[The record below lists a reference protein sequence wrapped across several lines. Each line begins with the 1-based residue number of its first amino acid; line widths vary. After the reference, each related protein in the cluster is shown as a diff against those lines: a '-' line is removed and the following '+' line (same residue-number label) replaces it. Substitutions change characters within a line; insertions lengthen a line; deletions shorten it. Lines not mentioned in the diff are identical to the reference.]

1 MVGVRPLALL
11 RYTRRLA
18 FNPDSKL
25 AQARQKKK
33 AEKTVRG
40 KQPTPR
46 RPMSAH
52 VRRGLR
58 EGALLVL
65 TAAAAYLFIALASY
79 NPADPGWS
87 QTGTGMQV
95 SNLGGRVGAW
105 FADVFFYLF
114 GYLAYLAPV
123 MVGYSGWLV
132 FRGRK
137 DTGELDLHT
146 LGVRWFGFVI
156 TLAAG
161 CGLATLHFLPGMLP
175 LNAGGILGEVI
186 GEGLVPML
194 DLVGV
199 TLFLLALFLTG
210 VTLFTGL
217 SWLALMDAVGRGVLW
232 LVARGREKLAVIM
245 ERRALRRAEKARE
258 AEVKKEE
265 KRKQAEAR
273 KEEKRQQ
280 AEKQAAE
287 KASRKTRKN
296 DKPRIEPVLEPM
308 VSEPQ
313 PAVPKAR
320 KPKMQLSLFGDDSID
335 PNAAPPLKLLDEP
348 KAQEGGFT
356 EEYLEQLSRL
366 VEEKLQDFGVQV
378 EVVEV
383 HPGPVIT
390 RFELQPAA
398 GVKVSRISGL
408 SKDLARAL
416 SVISVRIVEV
426 IPGKS
431 TVGLEIPNQKRE
443 LVSLSEI
450 IRAPVFDG
458 AGSALTLALGKD
470 IGGSPVV
477 ADLAKMPH
485 LLVAGTTG
493 SGKSVAINA
502 MLLSLLFKARP
513 EEVRLILIDPKML
526 ELSIYGD
533 IPHLLAPVVT
543 DMKEA
548 SNALRWGVAE
558 MERRYKLMSHLGVR
572 NIAGYNRKLKE
583 ASAKGE
589 PIRDPFYNPQAA
601 LDPDEPAPELQ
612 PLPFIVIVVDEF
624 ADMMMVVGKKV
635 EELIARLA
643 QKARAAGIHLILA
656 TQRPSVDVITGLIKA
671 NIPTRIAF
679 QVSSRVDSRTILDQM
694 GAEQL
699 LGHGD
704 MLYLPPGSGHP
715 VRLHGAFVADHEV
728 HEVVNFLK
736 AQGEP
741 EYVDAVLEEPESGSA
756 VVPGLEPVD
765 SGEES
770 DPLYDQAVAIVL
782 ESRKASISYVQRRL
796 KIGYNR
802 AARMIEDMENA
813 GVVSPLQSNGNREVL
828 APAPQE

>member
-1 MVGVRPLALL
+1 M
-11 RYTRRLA
+11 
-18 FNPDSKL
+18 
-25 AQARQKKK
+25 AQASQKKRK
-33 AEKTVRG
+33 KTNRSPEEAAG
-40 KQPTPR
+40 PR
-46 RPMSAH
+46 FPRALSAP

-65 TAAAAYLFIALASY
+65 TAAAAYLFIALATFDPS
-79 NPADPGWS
+79 DPGWS
-87 QTGTGMQV
+87 RTGFHSGV
-95 SNLGGRVGAW
+95 SNLGGRAGAW
-105 FADVFFYLF
+105 FADLFLYLF

-123 MVGYSGWLV
+123 MVAYSGWLV
-132 FRGRK
+132 FRGREE
-137 DTGELDLHT
+137 TGELDLHT
-146 LGVRWFGFVI
+146 LGVRWLGFLV
-156 TLAAG
+156 TLVSG
-161 CGLATLHFLPGMLP
+161 CGLATLHFLPGGLP
-175 LNAGGILGEVI
+175 MNAGGLLGEVI
-186 GEGLVPML
+186 GEGLLPMFH
-194 DLVGV
+194 LVGV

-210 VTLFTGL
+210 VTWFTGL
-217 SWLALMDAVGRGVLW
+217 SWFGLMDRTGRWTLW
-232 LVARGREKLAVIM
+232 LLRWAGERLARARIRLAERREARVHASREKKARREEKRLEAECDGEERQHEAGARKAAKARGRPKG
-245 ERRALRRAEKARE
+245 
-258 AEVKKEE
+258 
-265 KRKQAEAR
+265 
-273 KEEKRQQ
+273 
-280 AEKQAAE
+280 AASDP
-287 KASRKTRKN
+287 ASRVE
-296 DKPRIEPVLEPM
+296 PRIEPLE
-308 VSEPQ
+308 EPGEEPLEEGSLWEGAASGEASIGEATLPVPEK
-313 PAVPKAR
+313 PAPSQRGA
-320 KPKMQLSLFGDDSID
+320 S
-335 PNAAPPLKLLDEP
+335 PPPYEVEPGTPPPVQLLDEP
-348 KAQEGGFT
+348 RPQEGGFS
-356 EEYLEQLSRL
+356 EEDLESMSRL
-366 VEEKLQDFGVQV
+366 VEEKLRDFGVQV

-390 RFELQPAA
+390 RFELQPAP

-431 TVGLEIPNQKRE
+431 TVGMEIPNQKRE
-443 LVSLSEI
+443 LVTLSEI
-450 IRAPVFDG
+450 FRAPVFDG

-470 IGGSPVV
+470 IGGQAVV

-513 EEVRLILIDPKML
+513 EAVRLILIDPKML
-526 ELSIYGD
+526 ELSIYEG

-558 MERRYKLMSHLGVR
+558 MERRYKLMSHMGVR
-572 NIAGYNRKLKE
+572 NIAGYNRKIRE
-583 ASAKGE
+583 AAARGE
-589 PIRDPFYNPQAA
+589 PIADPFYNPQGAP
-601 LDPDEPAPELQ
+601 DPEAPPPLLE

-728 HEVVNFLK
+728 HAVVDFLK

-741 EYVDAVLEEPESGSA
+741 HYLDEVLEEPESGGGT
-756 VVPGLEPVD
+756 VPGLEPVD
-765 SGEES
+765 GGEES

-802 AARMIEDMENA
+802 AARMIEDMEHA
-813 GVVSPLQSNGNREVL
+813 GVVSPLQSNGN
-828 APAPQE
+828 